1 MVLFHFQLQN
11 EIYVGTSE
19 LGSDY
24 SAWKKLLPGWFFV
37 AKQEHKLDFICVHLK
52 W

>member
-11 EIYVGTSE
+11 EIYVGTF
-19 LGSDY
+19 
-24 SAWKKLLPGWFFV
+24 SARKKLLPGWFFV